1 MKTKSDIQVFLST
14 GGLRVNNDK
23 YLQYKRDDA
32 GNYYISLDGI
42 NYHLIEVSSLRHI
55 SAVFQ
60 IWSKRSGK

>member
-1 MKTKSDIQVFLST
+1 MKTKSDIEVFLST
-14 GGLRVNNDK
+14 GQLRVNSDK

-60 IWSKRSGK
+60 MWSKKAGN